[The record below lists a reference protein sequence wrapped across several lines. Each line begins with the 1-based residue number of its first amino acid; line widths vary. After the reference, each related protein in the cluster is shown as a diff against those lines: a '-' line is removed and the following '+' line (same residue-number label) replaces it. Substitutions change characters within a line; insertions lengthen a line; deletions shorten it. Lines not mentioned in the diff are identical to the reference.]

1 MIRKPNNITVTID
14 YEEKDGFVSEDGWC
28 YYGYATADYKY
39 NFDGDYELDSA
50 ITIDVDYAIDT
61 DDNEVHD
68 IKPIDFPQDYLLH
81 MQSML
86 DKEAA
91 KINPEDYWCPEPE
104 EE

>member
-1 MIRKPNNITVTID
+1 MIRKPNNITITID
-14 YEEKDGFVSEDGWC
+14 YEEKDGFVSENNWC

-50 ITIDVDYAIDT
+50 ITIDVDYAIDSN
-61 DDNEVHD
+61 DNEVHD
-68 IKPIDFPQDYLLH
+68 IKPIDFPQDYLLY

-91 KINPEDYWCPEPE
+91 KVYPEDYWCPEPE